1 MSAGSVGRARP
12 QSLSDRLAPVTIQER
27 DVMERLRSLIRDVPD
42 FPRPGIVFKDITLL
56 LGDRVAFTAAV
67 SGLAEPYRDAG
78 VDVVA
83 GIESR
88 GFILGGAVAD
98 RLGAGFALVRK
109 EGRLPSTR
117 ISQAYTLEYGEAVI
131 EMHSDAIKPG
141 ERVLI
146 VDDLLAT
153 GGTAGAA
160 AALVDR
166 LGGDIVGFAFL
177 IELSALGGSAAL
189 GGRPYTALL
198 RTNTDGGIA

>member
-1 MSAGSVGRARP
+1 
-12 QSLSDRLAPVTIQER
+12 VTIHER
-27 DVMERLRSLIRDVPD
+27 DVVERLRSLIRDVPD
-42 FPRPGIVFKDITLL
+42 FPRPGIVFKDITGL
-56 LGDRVAFTAAV
+56 LGDGIAFNAAV
-67 SGLAEPYRDAG
+67 TALAAPY
-78 VDVVA
+78 VDQNVEIVA

-131 EMHSDAIKPG
+131 EMHSDAVEPG
-141 ERVLI
+141 QRVLI

-166 LGGDIVGFAFL
+166 LGGDLVGFAFL

-198 RTNTDGGIA
+198 HTKTDGGIA

>member
-1 MSAGSVGRARP
+1 MV
-12 QSLSDRLAPVTIQER
+12 
-27 DVMERLRSLIRDVPD
+27 ERLRSLIRDVPD

-56 LGDRVAFTAAV
+56 LGDAAAFAETISA
-67 SGLAEPYRDAG
+67 LAEPYRDAG
-78 VDVVA
+78 VDLVA

-88 GFILGGAVAD
+88 GFILGGAIAD
-98 RLGAGFALVRK
+98 RLGSGFALVRK

-117 ISQAYTLEYGEAVI
+117 ISQAYALEYGEAVV
-131 EMHSDAIKPG
+131 EMHSDAVEPG
-141 ERVLI
+141 QRVLI

>member
-1 MSAGSVGRARP
+1 MV
-12 QSLSDRLAPVTIQER
+12 
-27 DVMERLRSLIRDVPD
+27 ERLRSLIRDVPD

-56 LGDRVAFTAAV
+56 LGDAVAFHAAI
-67 SGLAEPYRDAG
+67 GALAEPY
-78 VDVVA
+78 VDQRVDIVA

-109 EGRLPSTR
+109 EGRLPSDR
-117 ISQAYTLEYGEAVI
+117 ISQAYTLEYGEAVV
-131 EMHSDAIKPG
+131 EMHSDAIAPG
-141 ERVLI
+141 QRVLI

-160 AALVDR
+160 GALVDR

-177 IELSALGGSAAL
+177 IELSALGGSVAL

-198 RTNTDGGIA
+198 RTKTDGGIR

>member
-1 MSAGSVGRARP
+1 MSTLTAAGSLDGARP
-12 QSLSDRLAPVTIQER
+12 QSLSDRLAPVTIQEQ
-27 DVMERLRSLIRDVPD
+27 DVAERLRPLIRDVPD

-56 LGDRVAFTAAV
+56 LGDGPAFAAAV
-67 SGLAEPYRDAG
+67 GAMADPYRDRG
-78 VDVVA
+78 VATVA

-98 RLGAGFALVRK
+98 RLGAGFAPIRK

-117 ISQAYTLEYGEAVI
+117 ISESYSLEYGEAVVEI
-131 EMHSDAIKPG
+131 HADAIQPG
-141 ERVLI
+141 QRVLI

-160 AALVDR
+160 AALVER
-166 LGGDIVGFAFL
+166 LGGDIAGFAFL

-189 GGRPYTALL
+189 GGRPYTVLL
-198 RTNTDGGIA
+198 RA

>member
-1 MSAGSVGRARP
+1 
-12 QSLSDRLAPVTIQER
+12 VTIHEQ
-27 DVMERLRSLIRDVPD
+27 DVAERLRALIRDVPD

-56 LGDRVAFTAAV
+56 LGDGPAFAAAV
-67 SGLAEPYRDAG
+67 TALADPYRDRG
-78 VDVVA
+78 VAMVA

-98 RLGAGFALVRK
+98 RLGAGFIPIRK
-109 EGRLPSTR
+109 AGRLPAKL
-117 ISQAYTLEYGEAVI
+117 ISQSYNLEYGEAIV
-131 EMHSDAIKPG
+131 EMHADAVEPG
-141 ERVLI
+141 QRVLI

-160 AALVDR
+160 ATLVER

-198 RTNTDGGIA
+198 HMNDNGGIQ